1 MDRRTPY
8 TLSVLAPST
17 NGAEESKTTIQNN
30 LRQFVL
36 EFQLDNA
43 FVYRYV
49 SHIYE
54 DATNSN
60 IRCNSDQLRQNALVK
75 QYYCDIDIAHL
86 ISYNEELAHKLTTEP
101 GEIIPLVSTSIQ
113 PPVVWCL

>member
-17 NGAEESKTTIQNN
+17 NGADESKTTLQNR

-43 FVYRYV
+43 FVYRYAF
-49 SHIYE
+49 HIHE
-54 DATNSN
+54 DATNTNFSY
-60 IRCNSDQLRQNALVK
+60 NSDQLRQNALVK
-75 QYYCDIDIAHL
+75 QFYCDIDIAHL

-101 GEIIPLVSTSIQ
+101 GEMIPLVSTTIQ
-113 PPVVWCL
+113 